1 MEYIRVNDR
10 RYPPLFVLTSDKIR
24 VNEGNDLDWKKGG
37 RNRSRIAN
45 RHINTANTVDRP
57 KLLILLNLYIKDIY
71 KKCHKYNKKQDL
83 MMFIFEHVSC
93 INFFRVSL
101 SRLFHKTPYD
111 MQSLFVFY
119 ES

>member
-1 MEYIRVNDR
+1 MALSYIEDVDMSRSECQSMTEYIRVNGR

-37 RNRSRIAN
+37 RNRSHVAN

-71 KKCHKYNKKQDL
+71 KKCN
-83 MMFIFEHVSC
+83 I
-93 INFFRVSL
+93 IR
-101 SRLFHKTPYD
+101 SRI
-111 MQSLFVFY
+111 
-119 ES
+119 